1 MKKNLKILV
10 NIYKKKTN
18 FIGFFYFVYDIIIID
33 KIWVINMTKSEQDS
47 IKQYRIIAIVIIVA
61 LFVFVLSIIGWKHSS
76 YFTSNTVN
84 IVVTEGDLTINYI
97 DGDEFY
103 YKGKKSSTYNI
114 SIANYGSSKV
124 FYSLDLDDVKANNSV
139 EIIVKDNEGNEVYKD
154 DDVDSDITLLS
165 LLSIQPSETARYSI
179 ILSSKKNVDFKAKFT
194 VINDSLT
201 TQSFSDLI
209 LLNNN
214 ISIPKTKIG
223 KEASETYEGLL
234 SASDN
239 DGVSYYFRGVNDSN
253 YIQINDLMFRVVR
266 INGDGSVRLILD
278 DTIAAKAAYNTNSLE
293 EGHEVKELALFEKAS
308 ILETL
313 NSWYE
318 SALSEYDNVI
328 VPSSFCSETEFVNL
342 NGGFYRSGAY
352 NRLYFSNE
360 PSLKCEGTIY
370 KNKVGL
376 LSADEATFAGAF
388 QDYENKKYYLYNENI
403 SDTVILGSSDYVNTN
418 NEIVMFGFNPDGSLN
433 DDILFN
439 KVVSIRPVINLGPNA
454 KVKGKGTIDNP
465 FIIVS

>member
-1 MKKNLKILV
+1 
-10 NIYKKKTN
+10 
-18 FIGFFYFVYDIIIID
+18 
-33 KIWVINMTKSEQDS
+33 MTKSEQDS

-165 LLSIQPSETARYSI
+165 LLSIQPNETARYSI
-179 ILSSKKNVDFKAKFT
+179 ILSSKKNVDFEAKFT

-223 KEASETYEGLL
+223 KIDFKKLQ
-234 SASDN
+234 N
-239 DGVSYYFRGVNDSN
+239 
-253 YIQINDLMFRVVR
+253 
-266 INGDGSVRLILD
+266 
-278 DTIAAKAAYNTNSLE
+278 E
-293 EGHEVKELALFEKAS
+293 EFEEKE
-308 ILETL
+308 
-313 NSWYE
+313 
-318 SALSEYDNVI
+318 
-328 VPSSFCSETEFVNL
+328 
-342 NGGFYRSGAY
+342 
-352 NRLYFSNE
+352 
-360 PSLKCEGTIY
+360 
-370 KNKVGL
+370 
-376 LSADEATFAGAF
+376 
-388 QDYENKKYYLYNENI
+388 KK
-403 SDTVILGSSDYVNTN
+403 DV
-418 NEIVMFGFNPDGSLN
+418 
-433 DDILFN
+433 
-439 KVVSIRPVINLGPNA
+439 
-454 KVKGKGTIDNP
+454 
-465 FIIVS
+465 